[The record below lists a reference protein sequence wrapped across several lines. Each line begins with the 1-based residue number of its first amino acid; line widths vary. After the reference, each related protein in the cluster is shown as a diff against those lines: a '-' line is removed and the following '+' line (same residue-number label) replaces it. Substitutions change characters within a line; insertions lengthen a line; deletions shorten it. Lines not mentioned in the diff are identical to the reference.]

1 MKKTL
6 LLVEDEALIAVAQKR
21 SLEKQDY
28 SVIAAN
34 TGAKAVELFR
44 NNPSIDLVLMDID
57 LGPGMDGTQAA
68 REMLAVRPVPVVF
81 LSSHSEPAVVDKTDL
96 ITSYGYV
103 VKNAGS
109 TVLEASIRMAFRLFE
124 ATAEL
129 AKEKENLNITLN
141 SIGDAVIATDHEGN
155 IVRINPVAQALTGW
169 RTEEAIGQQSD
180 TVFKIINA
188 HTRLAVESPVRKV
201 MESGTIVGLANHT
214 ILVAKDGTEYQIAD
228 SGSPIKDR
236 GGKITGVVLVFRD
249 VTEDYRIREKQRAS
263 EERMALINN
272 SSAEIIC
279 SYDREGR
286 FTSANRSLC
295 ELLRLETGQIIG
307 KTHEDLHFPEA
318 LCREWDELHDRVYRT
333 GKTVV
338 ADTGMTKPDGSTG
351 YYEVTLNPLHDGDR
365 SIIGIGAMIKETTKQ
380 KLAER
385 KLQES
390 EAQYKRITA
399 GITDYLYTVYIADGK
414 VTDTVHNEAC
424 IAVTG
429 YSPRDFR
436 EDPYLWYNMVLP
448 ADRDR
453 VSGNFD
459 KVLHGA
465 DLPPIEL
472 RIMCKDGSIKW
483 ISDTSI
489 PRHDA
494 DGTLISYD
502 GVIKDITERKNAEEK
517 QERLL
522 REKELVLKEVHHRIK
537 NNMNTIHS
545 LLTLQAATVSDVAA
559 YAALEDAGSR
569 VRSMMMLY
577 DKLYQS
583 TDFTEISVARY
594 LPPLIDEILSN
605 FPNRRMVKTEKNIGD
620 FLLDVKK
627 LQPLG
632 IIINELLT
640 NIMKY
645 AFTGKKA
652 GRIAVSAICTDD
664 HVSVVIEDNGNGMP
678 ETVDFENST
687 GFGLVLVAGLTRQ
700 LDGTIRIVR
709 ARGTRIIL
717 EFRK

>member
-6 LLVEDEALIAVAQKR
+6 LLVEDEALIAIAQKR

-28 SVIAAN
+28 SVVTAN

-57 LGPGMDGTQAA
+57 LGIGMDGTQAA

-103 VKNAGS
+103 VKNSGS

-169 RTEEAIGQQSD
+169 KAEDAAGMPSE

-188 HTRLAVESPVRKV
+188 HTRLAVESPVQKV

-214 ILVAKDGTEYQIAD
+214 VLVAKDGTEYQIAD

-249 VTEDYRIREKQRAS
+249 VTEEYRIQEKQRAS
-263 EERMALINN
+263 EERIALINN
-272 SSAEIIC
+272 SSDDSIYSFDLE
-279 SYDREGR
+279 DRY
-286 FTSANRSLC
+286 TSANSALC
-295 ELLRLETGQIIG
+295 RLLGLKADQIIG
-307 KTHEDLHFPEA
+307 KTLEDLGLPGEV
-318 LCREWDELHDRVYRT
+318 CRDSNRLHDEVFRT
-333 GKTVV
+333 GKTVT
-338 ADTGMTKPDGSTG
+338 AGTGITGSDGSLRFFD
-351 YYEVTLNPLHDGDR
+351 VTLNPLYNGDG
-365 SIIGIGAMIKETTKQ
+365 SIIGIGGTTKETTKQ
-380 KLAER
+380 KLAEK

-429 YSPRDFR
+429 YSPQDFR
-436 EDPYLWYNMVLP
+436 DDPYLWYNMVVP

-453 VSGNFD
+453 VTGNFD

-472 RIMCKDGSIKW
+472 RITCKDGSVKW

-494 DGTLISYD
+494 DGRLISYD

-545 LLTLQAATVSDVAA
+545 LLTLQAATVSDAAA

-569 VRSMMMLY
+569 VRSMMLLY

-583 TDFTEISVARY
+583 TDFNEIPVARY

-605 FPNRRMVKTEKNIGD
+605 FPNRSMVKTEKNIGD

-645 AFTGKKA
+645 AFTGKKD

-664 HVSVVIEDNGNGMP
+664 LVSVVIEDNGNGMP
-678 ETVDFENST
+678 ESVDFENST

-709 ARGTRIIL
+709 AKGTRIIL
-717 EFRK
+717 EFRI